1 MLDSQVEDLCMF
13 VYPRN
18 ISATE
23 VVVGN
28 REGNQI
34 NQGLLGRMDLSRGI
48 RQQSITRDVRHFV
61 TFPICLNYRDEETTW
76 QRNTR
81 RRDLYVS

>member
-1 MLDSQVEDLCMF
+1 MLDSQVEDLCLF
-13 VYPRN
+13 VYHRN

-23 VVVGN
+23 VVVGS
-28 REGNQI
+28 REGSQI

-48 RQQSITRDVRHFV
+48 RQQSITQDIRHFV
-61 TFPICLNYRDEETTW
+61 TFPICLNYRNEERTW

-81 RRDLYVS
+81 RIDL